1 MKDDKILLMKRNV
14 EPFIGYWHVIGGHVG
29 ENENLK
35 DALHR
40 EYLEETNLDV
50 EVGEII
56 FGRIEECPD
65 RIKII
70 IAFQVFN
77 EKGEIK
83 LNYENQEFGWF
94 DRMPSQIVF
103 DYSKYVNKQRNDA
116 IKFQKSKT

>member
-1 MKDDKILLMKRNV
+1 MKRNV

-40 EYLEETNLDV
+40 EYLEETNLEV

-56 FGRIEECPD
+56 FGRIEECSD

-70 IAFQVFN
+70 VVFQVFN
-77 EKGEIK
+77 QKGEIK

-94 DRMPSQIVF
+94 DRMPSKLVF
-103 DYSKYVNKQRNDA
+103 DYSKYIKNKEM
-116 IKFQKSKT
+116 K